1 MRKNSIV
8 ICSIGL
14 LFGAFFQVTA
24 QPSNSLYFMHGVPQS
39 IRINPARQPE
49 CTFYFG
55 IPALSPLSSQVTSNS
70 LAFDDVIYPHPTE
83 DSLITFL
90 HPLGDQQAFLNKL
103 KPINLL
109 VTDVGTTLFS
119 IGFLTGAGFFS
130 LDITSRAE
138 ADIYLPGDLPRLI
151 LEGADDGRTYTLDG
165 IGADLTGF
173 DDISVGWSGAI
184 GKSWHIGVRG
194 KALFGFG
201 NLTTT
206 RSRLAVTT
214 SEEAWNIRSDM
225 EVNASLPFAE
235 VTYNEDGMIEDIV
248 IDEDQFNLNPSSIA
262 RQAFNTRNFGLGVDL
277 GVDFRPTD
285 RWLISASVLDLGYI
299 RWTDEVHKVTYN
311 TGYDFKG
318 LEVNPFDFSETYT
331 FGDFLDSSLT
341 ALGDTLADG
350 LEFTPGGS
358 YSSRLNTKMYI
369 GASWTVI
376 PQISFGLLS
385 RTDFLEESVQEQ
397 ITATA
402 NFTLGR
408 ILNFT
413 LSYSYSSSY
422 LKNFGAG
429 MSFNAGPLNLYI
441 ISDNTLNVL
450 IWPQET
456 VTANIWFG
464 MNLVFGYNQFFK
476 TDRDR
481 PLVY

>member
-1 MRKNSIV
+1 
-8 ICSIGL
+8 
-14 LFGAFFQVTA
+14 
-24 QPSNSLYFMHGVPQS
+24 
-39 IRINPARQPE
+39 
-49 CTFYFG
+49 
-55 IPALSPLSSQVTSNS
+55 
-70 LAFDDVIYPHPTE
+70 
-83 DSLITFL
+83 
-90 HPLGDQQAFLNKL
+90 
-103 KPINLL
+103 
-109 VTDVGTTLFS
+109 
-119 IGFLTGAGFFS
+119 
-130 LDITSRAE
+130 
-138 ADIYLPGDLPRLI
+138 
-151 LEGADDGRTYTLDG
+151 
-165 IGADLTGF
+165 
-173 DDISVGWSGAI
+173 
-184 GKSWHIGVRG
+184 
-194 KALFGFG
+194 
-201 NLTTT
+201 
-206 RSRLAVTT
+206 
-214 SEEAWNIRSDM
+214 
-225 EVNASLPFAE
+225 
-235 VTYNEDGMIEDIV
+235 VTYNNDGMIEDII
-248 IDEDQFNLNPSSIA
+248 IDEDQFNLSPSNIA

-277 GVDFRPTD
+277 GVDFQPTD

-311 TGYDFKG
+311 TGYDYKG

-350 LEFTPGGS
+350 LEFTQGEA

-369 GASWTVI
+369 GASWRVI

-385 RTDFLEESVQEQ
+385 RTDFLKESIQEQ
-397 ITATA
+397 ITATT
-402 NFTLGR
+402 NFSLGR

-441 ISDNTLNVL
+441 ISDNAINVL
-450 IWPQET
+450 LWPQET

>member
-1 MRKNSIV
+1 MRKKIIV

-14 LFGAFFQVTA
+14 FLGTFIQVTA
-24 QPSNSLYFMHGVPQS
+24 QPSNSLYFMRGVPQS

-90 HPLGDQQAFLNKL
+90 HPLGDKQAFLDKL
-103 KPINLL
+103 KPVNLV

-130 LDITSRAE
+130 LDVTTRVE
-138 ADIYLPGDLPRLI
+138 GDVNLPADLARLV

-165 IGADLTGF
+165 IGADITGF
-173 DDISVGWSGAI
+173 DDISVGWAGAI
-184 GKSWHIGVRG
+184 GKKWNIGVRG

-201 NLTTT
+201 NLTTK
-206 RSRLAVTT
+206 RSKLAVTT

-235 VTYNEDGMIEDIV
+235 VTYNEDGMIEDII
-248 IDEDQFNLNPSSIA
+248 IDEDQFDLRPSNIA
-262 RQAFNTRNFGLGVDL
+262 RQAFNTKNFGLAVDL

-311 TGYDFKG
+311 TGYDYTG
-318 LEVNPFDFSETYT
+318 LEVNPFDFSDTYT
-331 FGDFLDSSLT
+331 FSDFLDSSLT

-350 LEFTPGGS
+350 LEFTPGGV
-358 YSSRLNTKMYI
+358 YSSRLNTKIYI
-369 GASWTVI
+369 GASWRVI

-385 RTDFLEESVQEQ
+385 RTDFLPQSVHEQ
-397 ITATA
+397 ITATT
-402 NFTLGR
+402 NFSLGR
-408 ILNFT
+408 IFNFT

-429 MSFNAGPLNLYI
+429 MSFNAGPLNLYLL
-441 ISDNTLNVL
+441 SDNTINVL

-481 PLVY
+481 PLIY

>member
-1 MRKNSIV
+1 MRKNNII

-14 LFGAFFQVTA
+14 LFGAFIQVSA

-49 CTFYFG
+49 CTFYLGF
-55 IPALSPLSSQVTSNS
+55 PALSPLSSQVTSNA

-83 DSLITFL
+83 DSLIYFL
-90 HPLGDQQAFLNKL
+90 HPLGDKQAFLDKL
-103 KPINLL
+103 KPVNMV

-130 LDITSRAE
+130 VDVTTRVE
-138 ADIYLPGDLPRLI
+138 GDVKLPGDLARLV

-173 DDISVGWSGAI
+173 DDISIGWSGAI
-184 GKSWHIGVRG
+184 GKKWHVGVRG

-206 RSRLAVTT
+206 RSKLAVTT
-214 SEEAWNIRSDM
+214 SEEAWTIRSDM
-225 EVNASLPFAE
+225 EVNASLPFAD
-235 VTYNEDGMIEDIV
+235 VTYNDDGMIEDIV
-248 IDEDQFNLNPSSIA
+248 IDEDQFDLRPSNIA

-277 GVDFRPTD
+277 GMDFRPIEPL
-285 RWLISASVLDLGYI
+285 LISASVLDLGYI
-299 RWTDEVHKVTYN
+299 RWTDEVHKVNYN
-311 TGYDFKG
+311 TGYDYAG
-318 LEVNPFDFSETYT
+318 LEVNPFDFSDTYT

-350 LEFTPGGS
+350 LEFTPGGK
-358 YSSRLNTKMYI
+358 YSSRLNTKIYI

-385 RTDFLEESVQEQ
+385 RTDFMNESVQEQ
-397 ITATA
+397 ITATT

-408 ILNFT
+408 IFNFT
-413 LSYSYSSSY
+413 LSYSYSSNY
-422 LKNFGAG
+422 LKNFGMG
-429 MSFNAGPLNLYI
+429 MSLNAGPLNLYLL
-441 ISDNTLNVL
+441 SDNTLNVL